1 MAKIQITTV
10 EMKSNAQVIVLD
22 ANFVSRVTRA
32 LCRMED
38 VRSQISYEDDNGN
51 RRANQTGM
59 HQIFT
64 DDVCADSFVSLTES
78 VYDLLKDVTDAFEA
92 E

>member
-22 ANFVSRVTRA
+22 ANFVSRVTKA
-32 LCRMED
+32 LCRMDEM
-38 VRSQISYEDDNGN
+38 RSQISYEDADGN
-51 RRANQTGM
+51 RRANKTGM
-59 HQIFT
+59 NQIFA
-64 DDVCADSFVSLTES
+64 DDVCAELFVSRIEN